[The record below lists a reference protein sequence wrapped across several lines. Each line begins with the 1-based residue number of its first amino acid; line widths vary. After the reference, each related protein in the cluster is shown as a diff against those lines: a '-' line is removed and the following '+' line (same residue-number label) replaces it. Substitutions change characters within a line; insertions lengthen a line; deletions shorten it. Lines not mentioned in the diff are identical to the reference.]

1 MFTGIIKEIGKISE
15 VAKKSGKFSITI
27 DSKKVIKGKKKG
39 QSIAVNGACLTI
51 NKIKTNKATFEV
63 MEETLRVTNLKYIKK
78 GSKVNLEPAIKAGE
92 DLDGH
97 MVQGHVDCTAKIL
110 KAEKEKL
117 EIEIPKNSSKYLAL
131 KGSIAING
139 VSLTIS
145 HVEEKSFEVCL
156 IEHTLKNTNLSEL
169 KKGDEVNIEFD
180 PLAKYIEKLLDS
192 KADETKYEFLLERGF
207 I

>member
-15 VAKKSGKFSITI
+15 IAKKSGKVLVTI
-27 DSKKVIKGKKKG
+27 DSKKVIKDKKKG

-51 NKIKTNKATFEV
+51 SEIKPNKATFEV
-63 MEETLRVTNLKYIKK
+63 MEETLRVTNLKHLKK

-110 KAEKEKL
+110 KAEKGKL
-117 EIEIPKNSSKYLAL
+117 EIEIPKNSSKYIAL
-131 KGSIAING
+131 KGSIALNG

-169 KKGDEVNIEFD
+169 KKEDEVNIEFD